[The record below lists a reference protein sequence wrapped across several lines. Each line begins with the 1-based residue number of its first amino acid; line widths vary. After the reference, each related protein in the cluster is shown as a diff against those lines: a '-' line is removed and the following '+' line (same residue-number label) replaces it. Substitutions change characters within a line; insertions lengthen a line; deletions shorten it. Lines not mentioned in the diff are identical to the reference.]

1 VDGRNISEHIK
12 RGRTWERTI
21 YGKLIVAPLARQLTC
36 SHFLLF
42 VLIKEPP
49 THEFYLTIAAI
60 GHLNTLEAKI
70 VYESFSLKGAT
81 TITLTDN
88 LF

>member
-1 VDGRNISEHIK
+1 M
-12 RGRTWERTI
+12 
-21 YGKLIVAPLARQLTC
+21 TC

-49 THEFYLTIAAI
+49 THEFYLTIAASEHFI
-60 GHLNTLEAKI
+60 QRTLETKI
-70 VYESFSLKGAT
+70 VYDSTPLKGAT